1 MLKARLLLFMSIIF
15 TTIACG
21 NSNVSKE
28 DIDNKIKKMS
38 LEEKIAFIGGYKGFN
53 IRGYEKLGI
62 PEIHFADGPVGVRNY
77 GKSTAYPASIN
88 LAASWDKEM
97 GYNVGKAI
105 ASEARAKNVHVM
117 LAPAM
122 NIYRLPLCGRNF
134 EYLGEDPYLAGQIAK
149 EYIIGMQNEGV
160 MATAKHYAANNQ
172 EFNRHHVS
180 SDVDERTLHEIYLH
194 AFKTSVQV
202 GKVASIMTSYNLING
217 VHASQNDYLNNEILK
232 GAWGFEGFVMSD
244 WVSTYDGLGCAKG
257 GLDLEMPSGQMM
269 NAETLIPAIKN
280 GDLQESVIDDKIRR
294 ILNEYNRFG
303 LFENPDI
310 SKGYKLDENFVRK
323 TALDAARGGM
333 VLLKNENNYLPI
345 NKEKIKTIAI
355 IGPNGNMAITGG
367 GGSSFV
373 NPLHPMSLLEAVQK
387 VAGENVNVSWKPG
400 VYTGI
405 KFPDD
410 MFENFEFYVYE
421 NEEKK
426 TGINAEYYKG
436 KKLEG
441 SPILKKFYAN
451 LKLSNED
458 MWNEAEVPENDY
470 SAKFSCFYTPN
481 ESGLYLIG
489 VSGDDGY
496 KAFLDDVEVITM
508 WRDQGDSPAKYES
521 YLNAG
526 QEYKIDLEYYQ
537 SGGDAKIRLGVV
549 KYQQQ
554 IKPEEY
560 PKLAIEAAKKADVV
574 IMAVGFSG
582 STESEGFDRTFE
594 MPYKQS
600 ELINKIAEV
609 NKNIIVVLNSGGN
622 VEMDSWINNAKG
634 LLMAWYPGQ
643 EGNIA
648 AAEILF
654 GNLNPSGKLPAS
666 FEYRIEEN
674 PTYNS
679 YFDDDKDLKVNYS
692 EGLFVGYRYWD
703 KSESK
708 PRFPFGYG
716 LSYTNYDYSNLTSD
730 KATYTIGET
739 VKLKLNVKNIGSYD
753 GAEIVQ
759 LYVSDKTCS
768 LPRPI
773 KELKAFDKVSLKVSE
788 GKTVEFEIGK
798 DAFSFYNPRT
808 HTWEIE
814 PGEFEILIGSSSE
827 DIRKNVTINLK

>member
-1 MLKARLLLFMSIIF
+1 MLLNRVVFCSVILFLAIS
-15 TTIACG
+15 C
-21 NSNVSKE
+21 NSSKIDKN
-28 DIDNKIKKMS
+28 DIDKKIKQMT
-38 LEEKIAFIGGYKGFN
+38 LEEKIDFIGGYKGFN
-53 IRGYEKLGI
+53 IRGYKHLGI
-62 PEIHFADGPVGVRNY
+62 PEIKFADGPVGVRNY

-88 LAASWDKEM
+88 IAASWDKEIS
-97 GYNVGKAI
+97 YNVGKAI
-105 ASEARAKNVHVM
+105 AAEARAKNVHVM
-117 LAPAM
+117 LAPGM

-134 EYLGEDPYLAGQIAK
+134 EYLGEDPYLAGQMAK

-160 MATAKHYAANNQ
+160 MATAKHFVVNNQ

-180 SDVDERTLHEIYLH
+180 SDVDERTLHEIYLP
-194 AFKTSVQV
+194 AFKTSVQE
-202 GKVASIMTSYNLING
+202 GKVASIMTSYNLVNG
-217 VHASQNDYLNNEILK
+217 VHASENNYLNNIILK
-232 GAWGFEGFVMSD
+232 GVWGFEGFVMSD
-244 WVSTYDGLGCAKG
+244 WVSTYDGLACAKG
-257 GLDLEMPSGQMM
+257 GLDLEMPSGKMM
-269 NAETLIPAIKN
+269 SAATLIPAIKN
-280 GDLQESVIDDKIRR
+280 GELQESVIDDKIRR

-310 SKGYKLDENFVRK
+310 SKEYKLDEHFVRK

-333 VLLKNENNYLPI
+333 VLLKNENNFLPI
-345 NKEKIKTIAI
+345 NNEKIKTIAI
-355 IGPNGNMAITGG
+355 IGPNGNPAVTGG

-373 NPLHPMSLLEAVQK
+373 NPPHSKSLLEAVQK
-387 VAGENVNVSWKPG
+387 VAGKNVNVIWEPG

-410 MFENFEFYVYE
+410 MFENFEFYIYE

-451 LKLSNED
+451 LNLSNED
-458 MWNEAEVPENDY
+458 MWNEPEIPENDY
-470 SAKFSCFYTPN
+470 SAKFSCYYSPK
-481 ESGLYLIG
+481 ESGQYLIG

-508 WRDQGDSPAKYES
+508 WRDQGDSPAKYECF
-521 YLNAG
+521 LNAG

-560 PKLAIEAAKKADVV
+560 PQLAFEAAKNADVV
-574 IMAVGFSG
+574 IMSVGFDG

-600 ELINKIAEV
+600 DLINKIAEL
-609 NKNIIVVLNSGGN
+609 NKNIVVVVNSGGN
-622 VEMDSWINNAKG
+622 IEMSSWIQNAKC

-648 AAEILF
+648 AAEIVF
-654 GNLNPSGKLPAS
+654 GKINPSGKLPAS
-666 FEYRIEEN
+666 FESNIEDN
-674 PTYNS
+674 STYKY
-679 YFDDDKDLKVNYS
+679 YFDDDKDLSVNYG

-716 LSYTNYDYSNLTSD
+716 LSYTKFEYSELSINKVEFTVDEKIELSLKIKNTGNYN
-730 KATYTIGET
+730 
-739 VKLKLNVKNIGSYD
+739 
-753 GAEIVQ
+753 GAEVVQ
-759 LYVSDKTCS
+759 LYVSDKICT

-773 KELKAFDKVSLKVSE
+773 KELKAFEKVYLKVGE
-788 GKTVEFEIGK
+788 EKTVNFEITK
-798 DAFSFYNPRT
+798 EAFSFYNPKT
-808 HTWEIE
+808 HNWEIE
-814 PGEFEILIGSSSE
+814 PGEFEILIGTSSE
-827 DIRKNVTINLK
+827 EIIRNAMIILK